1 MRVPVCSAHDAPV
14 LLGASLAHH
23 CLQVVELGEPRSVL
37 LQQDFHGTA
46 LCGLQVLLMEEL
58 AIEHVPG
65 HELAC
70 GPGEAAG
77 AVD

>member
-1 MRVPVCSAHDAPV
+1 MGVPVCSAHDAPV
-14 LLGASLAHH
+14 LLGAGLADHR
-23 CLQVVELGEPRSVL
+23 LQAVELGEPRSVL
-37 LQQDFHGTA
+37 LQKDLHGIA
-46 LCGLQVLLMEEL
+46 LLGLQVLLMEEL